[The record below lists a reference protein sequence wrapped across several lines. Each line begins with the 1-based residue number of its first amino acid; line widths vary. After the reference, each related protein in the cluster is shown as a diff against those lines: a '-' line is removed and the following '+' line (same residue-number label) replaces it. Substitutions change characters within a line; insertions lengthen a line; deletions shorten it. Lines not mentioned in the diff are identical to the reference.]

1 MITVRNDG
9 TAPAVDPELTARGS
23 ARPSDVEATPVRIDA
38 LTLAPGQTQT
48 VVVGVSLPFAAFGD
62 YQVVGQVGEQ
72 SAGRY
77 QVAWSSYPWGLVAL
91 NVLGLLLLAWG
102 VTRRIRKRRA
112 GPATAA
118 AAVAPGSRP
127 YRLPDVVYVS
137 EVGGF
142 LVSPQMAG
150 RSGLMKRVSGRLELQ
165 DLAAFGD
172 GPSVLPVA
180 AAGAAATLAG
190 AAGATGQRRA
200 AGEAVVDIAALDSHL
215 ARRRA
220 WQRGEAG
227 SERRSR
233 RGPGSRRSSRR
244 RSSGSGRGGS
254 SAGDEAVVDLDAVDG
269 WLNRDRTR

>member
-1 MITVRNDG
+1 M
-9 TAPAVDPELTARGS
+9 
-23 ARPSDVEATPVRIDA
+23 
-38 LTLAPGQTQT
+38 
-48 VVVGVSLPFAAFGD
+48 
-62 YQVVGQVGEQ
+62 
-72 SAGRY
+72 
-77 QVAWSSYPWGLVAL
+77 
-91 NVLGLLLLAWG
+91 
-102 VTRRIRKRRA
+102 
-112 GPATAA
+112 
-118 AAVAPGSRP
+118 
-127 YRLPDVVYVS
+127 
-137 EVGGF
+137 
-142 LVSPQMAG
+142 SPQMAG

-190 AAGATGQRRA
+190 AAGATV

-227 SERRSR
+227 PERRSR

-269 WLNRDRTR
+269 WLSRDRTR